1 MVRQIGGNEQRRDT
15 VVSIRDVADS
25 AGVAVG
31 TVSKYLNT
39 PDRVSAGKTK
49 LIRKAIR
56 DLGYV
61 RNDAARQLRAGH
73 SNTLGFVALEL
84 SNPYFADVAR
94 SAERRAA
101 QKGLVMVLVSSNG
114 DREREAQYVDL
125 LIQQRVYGVVLA
137 SGMTQDRD
145 LDLLFDRGIPTV
157 LLDAYAK
164 SDRFSS
170 ARVDDYLGA
179 KQAVD
184 HLIAQRCRSI
194 AFVGGE
200 DSVHQI
206 AERRRGARAAVDADG
221 GVTLETIPTEERTI
235 QAGRD
240 AGEAIAARAARQRPD
255 GIFGANDSIAIGIMQ
270 VLVGKGIR
278 IPQDIAIVGYDDID
292 FATSAVVPLT
302 TVRRSGELLGRA
314 AVDLMVDQAEFGSP
328 AVRDMVIQPELVVRA
343 SSLRSSKAS

>member
-1 MVRQIGGNEQRRDT
+1 M
-15 VVSIRDVADS
+15 VSIRDVADS

-39 PDRVSAGKTK
+39 PQQVSAGKTK

-61 RNDAARQLRAGH
+61 RNDAARQLRAGR

-84 SNPYFADVAR
+84 SNPFFGDVVR

-125 LIQQRVYGVVLA
+125 LLQQRVYGVVLA

-157 LLDAYAK
+157 LLDAYPQ

-170 ARVDDYLGA
+170 ARVDDFLGA
-179 KQAVD
+179 KQAVQ
-184 HLIAQRCRSI
+184 HLIAEGCRSI

-200 DSVHQI
+200 ESVHQI
-206 AERRRGARAAVDADG
+206 AERSRGARAAVDAHG
-221 GVTLETIPTEERTI
+221 GVTLETIPTSERTI
-235 QAGRD
+235 QAGREIG
-240 AGEAIAARAARQRPD
+240 AAIAARPARRRRPD
-255 GIFGANDSIAIGIMQ
+255 GIFTANDSIAIGLMQ
-270 VLVGKGIR
+270 VLSSSGIR
-278 IPQDIAIVGYDDID
+278 IPHDIAIVGYDDID

-302 TVRRSGELLGRA
+302 TVRRPGELLGRA

-328 AVRDMVIQPELVVRA
+328 SVRDMVIQPELVIRA
-343 SSLRSSKAS
+343 SSLRGSTTP